1 MGNAKSKSDN
11 AETINEINQIAADYI
26 LENPEMDFLLK
37 PKYCSELNILTQK
50 AFDKNFTLSEV
61 EVFGQ
66 GIKAKEKIYSISRS
80 AWNKERIEDPARK
93 AHMCKQLSEFYVKIA
108 HVFAAIVDTIKPVA
122 SSDNPSYKNLLSYNL
137 QKFREIPNA
146 NFCLNR
152 LNNLESAI
160 NGNDK
165 ADKPADK
172 TVCKELTDKYKY
184 PLKQWDNEIGT
195 KTYTDLFK
203 WEDPN
208 TKQNLFENSIQLFSE
223 NLTGK
228 KSNCSNRTKQYKEN
242 KNKATDYKKDIL
254 YNDYCSTRLCREF
267 NETLQYTCID
277 KTKLGIKYKQHIGQ
291 MRKRYHQNL
300 EKLYSF
306 IKDIFEKQN
315 NKWIIKS
322 SLTEDK
328 LDKMIPKVRETI
340 AKCYF
345 DCNNDYIKGLKIY
358 TSVYEYYFIKK
369 KSLIDCTQLPSPSND
384 VSSLVP
390 KPPAPI
396 IVDNNLPTNVNL
408 PGSEIN
414 KTNVDPRRH
423 QERREQERRHQER
436 REQERRHQE
445 RRDPTRNHDP
455 EYKREQ
461 EEKIK
466 KEQEMMDDY
475 KAKQLIKAQEE
486 REKKKANEGRLTGR
500 NQHEGYYPG
509 RYYPG

>member
-1 MGNAKSKSDN
+1 MGNAKSKSYN
-11 AETINEINQIAADYI
+11 AETINEINKIAADYI
-26 LENPEMDFLLK
+26 LENPEMKFLLD

-61 EVFGQ
+61 EVLGQ

-108 HVFAAIVDTIKPVA
+108 HVFAAIVDTIKPVS
-122 SSDNPSYKNLLSYNL
+122 SSDSPSYKNLQSYNL
-137 QKFREIPNA
+137 QKFREIPNT

-160 NGNDK
+160 KNNDK

-172 TVCKELTDKYKY
+172 TVCKELTDKYNY

-195 KTYTDLFK
+195 KSYTDLFK

-208 TKQNLFENSIQLFSE
+208 TKQDLFENSIQLFSE

-228 KSNCSNRTKQYKEN
+228 KGNCSNRTKQYKEN
-242 KNKATDYKKDIL
+242 KNKATDYKKDIP

-267 NETLQYTCID
+267 NKNLQYTCID
-277 KTKLGIKYKQHIGQ
+277 KTKLGLKYKQHIGQ
-291 MRKRYHQNL
+291 MRKRYHHNL

-315 NKWIIKS
+315 NKWSIKS

-358 TSVYEYYFIKK
+358 TSVYEYYLIKK
-369 KSLIDCTQLPSPSND
+369 KSLIDCHQLPTPSND
-384 VSSLVP
+384 VAALVP

-408 PGSEIN
+408 PGTEIN
-414 KTNVDPRRH
+414 KNNVDPRREQERRQQERREQEERH
-423 QERREQERRHQER
+423 QERREQERR
-436 REQERRHQE
+436 
-445 RRDPTRNHDP
+445 DPTRYHDP
-455 EYKREQ
+455 EYKRQQ
-461 EEKIK
+461 EEKRK

-486 REKKKANEGRLTGR
+486 REKKKANDDRITAR
-500 NQHEGYYPG
+500 NQHEGYNYG
-509 RYYPG
+509 RYYPE